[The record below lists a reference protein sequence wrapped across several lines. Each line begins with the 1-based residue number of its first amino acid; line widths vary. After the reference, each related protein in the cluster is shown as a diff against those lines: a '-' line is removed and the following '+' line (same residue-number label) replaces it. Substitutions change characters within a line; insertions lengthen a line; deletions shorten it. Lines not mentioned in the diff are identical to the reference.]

1 MVYFSRNFKLKP
13 VLHNYPDLFKRKPRV
28 DRSGPMAN
36 KRPVLYLVA
45 EKMSET
51 SFFTCPNQGEAGGCA
66 SKAVETVSIF
76 SANKVTSCTITE
88 GKKDNESCKGSRESH
103 ALTLSACGCLE
114 HFQVLL
120 ST

>member
-13 VLHNYPDLFKRKPRV
+13 VLHNYPDLFKRKARV

-51 SFFTCPNQGEAGGCA
+51 SFFTCPNWGGGA

-76 SANKVTSCTITE
+76 PANKVTACTITE
-88 GKKDNESCKGSRESH
+88 GEKDNESCEGSGESH